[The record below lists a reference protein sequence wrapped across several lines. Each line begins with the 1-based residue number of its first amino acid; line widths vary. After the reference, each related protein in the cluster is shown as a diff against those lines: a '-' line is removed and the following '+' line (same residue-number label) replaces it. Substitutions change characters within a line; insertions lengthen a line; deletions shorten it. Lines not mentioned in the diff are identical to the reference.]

1 VGSALEIANSGI
13 TTVCTGPLINPA
25 PGEPY
30 RLGIRPIIKMKNVFF
45 DEKEIRKYYSLYT
58 TTFGKTPDDAR
69 YNIRLELKRKFG
81 FRFWIYDNGP
91 IVALIPP
98 VLLFFLLQYIVQ
110 VLFSPSSLEIGI
122 LYFFIVLTVSFVSY
136 KILGEVVKNI
146 MREVTEYGYK
156 LKQIAEDEFSN
167 RE

>member
-1 VGSALEIANSGI
+1 
-13 TTVCTGPLINPA
+13 
-25 PGEPY
+25 
-30 RLGIRPIIKMKNVFF
+30 MKNVFF
-45 DEKEIRKYYSLYT
+45 DEKEIRKNYSLYT

-81 FRFWIYDNGP
+81 FRFLIYDNGP

-136 KILGEVVKNI
+136 KILGKVVKNI
-146 MREVTEYGYK
+146 MREVTEYEYK
-156 LKQIAEDEFSN
+156 MKQIAEDEFSN